1 MELNINRLKVLGE
14 EELQR
19 LDEKVLQHQASTETT
34 ILTKSIDEIQR
45 KINDTNSVIVQLT
58 RNLNTKQSQLSKLQ
72 ADFSASEK
80 KYIKSEEDVDKLE
93 KSIANLQAEI
103 DLKQVK
109 FSEMDEN
116 IVRLKT
122 NERVLKEQLTDLDSK
137 LSVRTEQF
145 LKEQDDIQTQIKELE
160 QKLKMSIQNSFTQH
174 DEFVK
179 HVKSIKL
186 EPSID
191 DCQAIFDN
199 IKMDLVLVL
208 SRNIEKCNKFIGT
221 QFMKSQRAS
230 NGSYCGNIML
240 DNIHSTICIGDKYVV
255 ITNELISG
263 SASHKHKCTICGY
276 NLPYENDKN
285 AIGRRDV
292 QSVEEESIK
301 WLENNYKTFLS
312 QLITHKELKY
322 IIEKLNYSQFK
333 DLFIKSKLF
342 YLPTDLNVTSNG
354 KTIRSYFN
362 SYEFL
367 MFVLF
372 IGTNG
377 EINYEQD
384 FSKLK
389 PN

>member
-34 ILTKSIDEIQR
+34 ILAKSIDEIQR
-45 KINDTNSVIVQLT
+45 KIKDTNSVIVQLT

-72 ADFSASEK
+72 VDLSTSEK
-80 KYIKSEEDVDKLE
+80 KYIESSEDVDKLE

-116 IVRLKT
+116 MVRLKT
-122 NERVLKEQLTDLDSK
+122 NECVLKKQLAEVDSK
-137 LSVRTEQF
+137 LTVRTEQF
-145 LKEQDDIQTQIKELE
+145 LKEQDELQTQIKELE

-179 HVKSIKL
+179 QIKSIKL

-199 IKMDLVLVL
+199 IKMDLVLIL
-208 SRNIEKCNKFIGT
+208 SRTKHKHRIEAHPLVSYNSGVYSQTSVNKI
-221 QFMKSQRAS
+221 
-230 NGSYCGNIML
+230 
-240 DNIHSTICIGDKYVV
+240 DDIHSKICIHRYCS
-255 ITNELISG
+255 SG
-263 SASHKHKCTICGY
+263 QSCTTCGY
-276 NLPYENDKN
+276 TPKPISCYDT
-285 AIGRRDV
+285 
-292 QSVEEESIK
+292 QVEQSIK
-301 WLENNYKTFLS
+301 WLEKNYKTVLS

-322 IIEKLNYSQFK
+322 IIDKLNYSEFK

-342 YLPTDLNVTSNG
+342 YLPTDINVTSNG

-377 EINYEQD
+377 EINYDQD